1 MMHNS
6 SGDASQK
13 MGLLGRSSWN
23 RVLSIILIHLPGEVA
38 SVWIQTTTDQAAPG
52 GLKDFSVEKMTSG
65 MLCTMYT
72 TYFRLK
78 YQKISL
84 IFRILYFD
92 NGTSNFNKFWN
103 IV

>member
-13 MGLLGRSSWN
+13 MLLLGRSSWN

-72 TYFRLK
+72 ALWTAD
-78 YQKISL
+78 
-84 IFRILYFD
+84 ILYGMWEYST
-92 NGTSNFNKFWN
+92 NN
-103 IV
+103 IAQINHTKTLLSQI